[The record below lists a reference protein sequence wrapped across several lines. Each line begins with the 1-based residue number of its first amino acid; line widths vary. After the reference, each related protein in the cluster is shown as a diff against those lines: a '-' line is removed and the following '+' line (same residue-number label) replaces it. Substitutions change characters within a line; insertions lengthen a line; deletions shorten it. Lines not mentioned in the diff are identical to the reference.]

1 MPKNEADNRICSSQE
16 DLAREM
22 ETLGRLLRD
31 FGCRECL
38 DEEDE
43 NPGRQVVA
51 IARLCRDL
59 PLEEWQ
65 KLAKSPEFSQWL
77 ALPVNAETYPH
88 LLHLQERLESLSY
101 QSEHDPLTEL
111 YNRRPFERAL
121 KLELQRAERGSTYL
135 SLAIIDMDNFKQV
148 NDTYGHPCGDEVLVT
163 LANTMIR
170 NKRTYDLAARLGGEE
185 FALLLPGAGPNKAQS
200 MLERMLAVFR
210 ETPIR
215 CTGVDEPLHLTFS
228 VGVACTRHKV
238 RIKAGE
244 FMRVADK
251 ALYLAKEKG
260 RNNVTV
266 LRAPR
271 EAELPKATMVRAEE
285 KQFLFTGSK

>member
-1 MPKNEADNRICSSQE
+1 MPYNTDETRICPSHE
-16 DLAREM
+16 ALAREM
-22 ETLGRLLRD
+22 EALGRLLRD

-38 DEEDE
+38 DDEDT
-43 NPGRQVVA
+43 NPGRRVVA

-65 KLAKSPEFSQWL
+65 KLALTPEFEQWL
-77 ALPVNAETYPH
+77 ALPINAEAYPH
-88 LLHLQERLESLSY
+88 LLHIQERLESLSF

-111 YNRRPFERAL
+111 HNRRAFERAL
-121 KLELQRAERGSTYL
+121 KLELQRAERGSVYL
-135 SLAIIDMDNFKQV
+135 SLAIIDMDHFKQV
-148 NDTYGHPCGDEVLVT
+148 NDRYGHPCGDEVLVALADT
-163 LANTMIR
+163 LIK

-185 FALLLPGAGPNKAQS
+185 FALILPGAGPNKAQS
-200 MLERMLAVFR
+200 MLERLLAVFR

-215 CTGVDEPLHLTFS
+215 CSGVDEPLHLTFS
-228 VGVACTRHKV
+228 AGVACTRHKV
-238 RIKAGE
+238 HIKTGE